1 MAGRR
6 SAPPRHGPVKT
17 HRIRSK
23 PCDRC
28 GDEARALF
36 RARVAKNGDWV
47 FLCEP
52 CLMRAKDGNQHYQ
65 YGGTWKARKR
75 N

>member
-1 MAGRR
+1 MRTR
-6 SAPPRHGPVKT
+6 
-17 HRIRSK
+17 RIRSK

-28 GDEARALF
+28 GTEAKALF
-36 RARVAKNGDWV
+36 RARVAKDGDWV

-52 CLMRAKDGNQHYQ
+52 CLLQAKVDNPNYQ

-75 N
+75 H